1 MATTAKAE
9 EQEAPASEAPD
20 APLLDLSDQAVK
32 RLIKIGK
39 TRGFI
44 TYDEL
49 NEVLP
54 SEEVSSEQIEDI
66 MAMLSDIGINV
77 VEADEVEEADA
88 GPIDDEEEDRG
99 TAAAL
104 PVAKQDKSAE
114 PTD

>member
-32 RLIKIGK
+32 RLIKTGK

-54 SEEVSSEQIEDI
+54 SEEV
-66 MAMLSDIGINV
+66 LSLIHI
-77 VEADEVEEADA
+77 
-88 GPIDDEEEDRG
+88 
-99 TAAAL
+99 
-104 PVAKQDKSAE
+104 
-114 PTD
+114 